1 MILISRLVGIDYPAV
16 PVRRSALSSL
26 SCLLCLAAPSSALAG
41 VEDWEVNEIVTSGGG
56 DVQARYVELRN
67 LTGGCMFPTSRIEVF
82 DADGEGIGSVAPFSV
97 TTCFG
102 PDTYFLFATSA
113 AEAEFA
119 TTADFGVV
127 PGLPAVSGQLCFVS
141 SLTRYDCVRWGSI
154 VTPVEDFFGA
164 GDFTTATAAPDSF
177 ALSRISATHVIS
189 VDWDILDPTP
199 RGPND
204 GTPWTPPDAGP
215 SPDAG
220 PDAGP
225 IVDAGPRPD
234 ARLLIDATPSPDSA
248 NTRFLDLDATGGA
261 TCSTGGGAGGWFPIL
276 LFVCALLRGRTGLTD
291 KLTASRQNYCP
302 IVSGQSMS
310 ANRTQA
316 VPDTIFQRNQVV
328 VKS

>member
-1 MILISRLVGIDYPAV
+1 MILISRVAAMDYPALY
-16 PVRRSALSSL
+16 VRLFPILAVSW
-26 SCLLCLAAPSSALAG
+26 LLCLLAPATAFAD
-41 VEDWEVNEIVTSGGG
+41 VQDWEVNEIVTSGGG

-67 LTGGCMFPTSRIEVF
+67 LVGGCMFPTSRIEVY
-82 DADGEGIGSVAPFSV
+82 DANGAGIGSAAPFAV

-113 AEAEFA
+113 AQAQFA
-119 TTADFGVV
+119 TDADFAVV
-127 PGLPAVSGQLCFVS
+127 PSLPVGSGQVCFVS

-164 GDFTTATAAPDSF
+164 GDFTTATPPPDDF

-189 VDWDILDPTP
+189 IDWDVLEPTP

-225 IVDAGPRPD
+225 TLDAGPRPD
-234 ARLLIDATPSPDSA
+234 ARLLIDSAPLPDST
-248 NTRFLDLDATGGA
+248 NTRFLDLDAGGGA
-261 TCSTGGGAGGWFPIL
+261 TCSTGSEPGGAALVL
-276 LFVCALLRGRTGLTD
+276 LALLALARR
-291 KLTASRQNYCP
+291 
-302 IVSGQSMS
+302 
-310 ANRTQA
+310 RTQ
-316 VPDTIFQRNQVV
+316 IR
-328 VKS
+328 